1 MVNVLI
7 LEDDPIIAL
16 DIKSIVDDLVGFN
29 GFIASDMPSA
39 LKIAHK
45 HTLYILLA
53 DIHIKGLVDGID
65 TARTLQHLYHS
76 QLIFLTSYSDEP
88 TLARASELNVSGYIL
103 KPFREE
109 DLVASLKLCALKLD
123 VDQVLLDIGYGY
135 IYDTKLQQLFLHD
148 TQIVLAPKEQ
158 QLFLLL
164 LNSRGRVVPL
174 SYIDDVI
181 WYDESVSDT
190 TRRQL
195 LHRIRTKLPELT
207 FEIVKYSGYKMN
219 L

>member
-16 DIKSIVDDLVGFN
+16 DIKSIVDELVGFN
-29 GFIASDMPSA
+29 GFIASDMPNA

-45 HTLYILLA
+45 HTLHILLA

-65 TARTLQHLYHS
+65 TAQTLQHLYHS
-76 QLIFLTSYSDEP
+76 QLIFLTSFSDEP
-88 TLARASELNVSGYIL
+88 TLARASALNVSGYIL

-109 DLVASLKLCALKLD
+109 ELVASLKLCALKLG
-123 VDQVLLDIGYGY
+123 VEHVLLDIGHGY
-135 IYDTKLQQLFLHD
+135 TYDTKLQQLCLHD
-148 TQIVLAPKEQ
+148 THIILAPKEQ

-164 LNSRGRVVPL
+164 LNSRGKIVPL

-195 LHRIRTKLPELT
+195 LHRIRTKLPELS

>member
-16 DIKSIVDDLVGFN
+16 DVKSIVDDLVGFH

-45 HTLYILLA
+45 HTLHILLA
-53 DIHIKGLVDGID
+53 GIHIKGLVDGIE

-88 TLARASELNVSGYIL
+88 TLARASELSVSGYIL

-109 DLVASLKLCALKLD
+109 DLVASLKLCALKLG
-123 VDQVLLDIGYGY
+123 VDHVLLEIGNGY
-135 IYDTKLQQLFLHD
+135 TYDTKRQQLFLHD
-148 TQIVLAPKEQ
+148 THIILSPKEQ

-164 LNSRGRVVPL
+164 LNSRGNVVPL

-181 WYDESVSDT
+181 WYDDSISDT

-195 LHRIRTKLPELT
+195 LHRLRTKLPELS

>member
-45 HTLYILLA
+45 HTLHILLA

-148 TQIVLAPKEQ
+148 THIVLAPKEQ

>member
-16 DIKSIVDDLVGFN
+16 DIKSIVDDLVGFH

-45 HTLYILLA
+45 HTLHILLA

-88 TLARASELNVSGYIL
+88 TLARASELKVSGYIL

-109 DLVASLKLCALKLD
+109 ELVASLKLCALKLG
-123 VDQVLLDIGYGY
+123 VDHILLDIGYGY
-135 IYDTKLQQLFLHD
+135 TYDTKRQQLFLHD
-148 TQIVLAPKEQ
+148 KHIILAPKEQ

-164 LNSRGRVVPL
+164 LNSRGSVVPL

-195 LHRIRTKLPELT
+195 LHRLRAKLPELS